1 MYCTRKIN
9 DDYTWVGADARRLA
23 MFEGVFGVPDGISFN
38 SYLLKD
44 EKTVLF
50 DTADSAVVQTF
61 RENLLHELNGR
72 ELDYLIVQHLEPD
85 HTALVEELLLRFPQ
99 MQVLCTAKA
108 AKMLE
113 QFFDGAAGRNIT
125 TVKEGD
131 TLCTG
136 RHTLE
141 FIEAPMVHWPEVM
154 MTYDRTDHLLMTA
167 DAFGCFGA
175 INGQL
180 FADEV
185 NFERDYLDEARR
197 YYSNIVGKYGK
208 QVQAVLQKASK
219 LQIEMLLPLHGFVWR
234 KDLGWFIE
242 KYDLWS
248 RWEPEEKS
256 VVIAYASVYG
266 HTENAANILACRL
279 AEQGVRVRMFDASV
293 TPASYIVSAA
303 FKASHLVFAATTY
316 NSGVFVTMEQLL
328 HDLAAHGLRNRS
340 YLLIENGSWAPTSG
354 RGMKKIL
361 EPLGWNELAEPLSL
375 RSALKP
381 HQEPTL
387 ERMAALIVEDM
398 KREKPVEVASEKP
411 QKRYVCRI
419 CGYVYEGDALPED
432 YKCPLCGAAASY
444 FDEKAEPK
452 KFVCSLCG
460 FIYEGESVPADFRCP
475 LCNAPADQF
484 VEKKD

>member
-50 DTADSAVVQTF
+50 DTADSAVVETF
-61 RENLLHELNGR
+61 RQNLLHELDGR

-85 HTALVEELLLRFPQ
+85 HTALVEELLLRFPHL
-99 MQVLCTAKA
+99 QVLCTAKA
-108 AKMLE
+108 ATMLG
-113 QFFDGAAGRNIT
+113 QFFDTAAGKNIT

-154 MTYDRTDHLLMTA
+154 MTYDRTDRLLMTA

-208 QVQAVLQKASK
+208 QVQAVLKKAAK

-234 KDLGWFIE
+234 KDLGWILE

-266 HTENAANILACRL
+266 HTENTANILACRL
-279 AEQGVRVRMFDASV
+279 AEQGVRVKMFDTSV

-328 HDLAAHGLRNRS
+328 HDLVAHGLQNRS

-361 EPLGWNELAEPLSL
+361 EPLGWKELADPLSI
-375 RSALKP
+375 RSALKA
-381 HQEPTL
+381 HQEPML
-387 ERMAALIVEDM
+387 ERLAGLIVEDM
-398 KREKPVEVASEKP
+398 KRERHAEAASGKP

-432 YKCPLCGAAASY
+432 YKCPLCGADASY
-444 FDEKAEPK
+444 FDEKTEPK